1 MNDYQKLDSNGICR
15 GFVRSLHK
23 AFTVLGI
30 AGTTRGSA
38 IKNTTDAAERAL
50 RDGSGSVEE
59 HHGGKRVLSEHKS
72 RSDQPWVTWARP
84 GCLMLEDPKHPR
96 TPGYITDDVFRC
108 I

>member
-1 MNDYQKLDSNGICR
+1 
-15 GFVRSLHK
+15 VRSLHK

-59 HHGGKRVLSEHKS
+59 HHGGKRVLSWSLKNEQDKHFLLVNVLRTSSGAVRNFRDVLVFVLYRPPLLRKHKVNQ
-72 RSDQPWVTWARP
+72 RS
-84 GCLMLEDPKHPR
+84 C
-96 TPGYITDDVFRC
+96 
-108 I
+108 